1 MIESSSRNNKI
12 YSSKDFDRYFPIT
25 IIKDSNLQLSLPSS
39 TSSQHQLSSAITIA
53 IWKDKRLDQLNI
65 SKELIE
71 ILSIN
76 GFTIERILE
85 YGPSKIAKIIGIDGF
100 FAQIIFNGATKQ
112 LINLL

>member
-1 MIESSSRNNKI
+1 MSSSSNNKI
-12 YSSKDFDRYFPIT
+12 YSSKDFDGYFPIT
-25 IIKDSNLQLSLPSS
+25 IIKDSNLQLSLPPSI
-39 TSSQHQLSSAITIA
+39 SSQHQLSSAITIA

-76 GFTIERILE
+76 GFTIEMILE

-100 FAQIIFNGATKQ
+100 FAQVIFNETKKQ